1 MTSWERLLKI
11 GSHKP
16 DIEKSNEDKRDK
28 LTSKHFA
35 GIGIRLML
43 AICFSLIMTSL
54 ALDFSKIEFEL
65 LPQIGVT
72 FGVIIFLAAI
82 TWFWQAFLILLG
94 LIASV
99 FAVIWATG
107 NLDLELFSKWLEYPS
122 FWFEEAFYW
131 LIVQPNYFPIETLPI
146 LGLVLGALIAVGCYW
161 LVARTC
167 HPWFMLLALIGV
179 LFARQALEYN
189 TAFIAAIT
197 GFIVVFLAFA
207 LKQPG
212 WNRNTRPRL
221 ITIQAPLSGYS
232 LLPVLSAVLAAA
244 ILAQVVSPAVIT
256 AVKRPQHWE
265 DLVSMLTIP
274 GMNGSGPGTEFSIGT
289 AGYYPLNN
297 RLGGSVNL
305 SDEPVFNVSGPDSD
319 MLFKGAVS
327 MNYSGNSWERLPLN
341 YGMGFNDPM
350 YFQTRESVLDLNNYF
365 DGSGALFN
373 GYMTIDS
380 TFFTQEE
387 LVELQSLLENDGR
400 LDAGSIESKM
410 YSVEFLKQGFRSV
423 FYHGAPMDVILDLE
437 SNASAQGFDLFSE
450 LVEFDPTLY
459 FNEGGSIFTTT
470 PFSPGQGYQIVAMDR
485 IINEETFAFWY
496 RAFYGVDTSG
506 LDFNA
511 EDVASSVGDRR
522 YLQVPDLPEYSYN
535 GSLSVLARELI
546 ADKRSQ
552 YDRAKAIEAYLRA
565 SADYSLR
572 VEMPPED
579 REFVSWFLEQGEGY
593 CVYFATALTMLCRLA
608 GIPARYVEGYYI
620 PAGNDTPTI
629 EGNID
634 ISERTITG
642 QEAHA
647 WTEVYIDGMGWMTM
661 DATPG
666 GGTAAAVQIEQDRNN
681 PYPNFATPTP
691 FPDNIQNNNNNRNDL
706 TDSDNDWSNIIRKF
720 ALAVMPFAIALAIAL
735 IVLFGLRLWILRLR
749 RLFSE
754 NWWLSKSSSI
764 RLRIKL
770 LLTAILR
777 LLPDHDKLWENG
789 QVWSVF
795 ADNSRHYIFSI
806 SNGSVDAHE
815 WEKASRIFNEAL
827 YSDHEMKEKQW
838 KLVWHIFSSM
848 ITGLLEKKAGKLR
861 ICIKLLPMMTYLK
874 KSNQKQGLL

>member
-1 MTSWERLLKI
+1 MTDFRRLLKI
-11 GSHKP
+11 GSNKP
-16 DIEKSNEDKRDK
+16 DIEETIDDKHDK
-28 LTSKHFA
+28 LGPKHLA
-35 GIGIRLML
+35 GIGIRLLL
-43 AICFSLIMTSL
+43 AVLFSLVMTSL
-54 ALDFSKIEFEL
+54 ALNFSNLNFDL
-65 LPQIGVT
+65 WPQLVVS
-72 FGVIIFLAAI
+72 FGAIVLLAAI
-82 TWFWQAFLILLG
+82 TWFWQAFLVLLG
-94 LIASV
+94 LVALI
-99 FAVIWATG
+99 FIGIWATG
-107 NLDLELFSKWLEYPS
+107 NLDFEYFSKLVEYPS
-122 FWFEEAFYW
+122 FWLEEAFYW
-131 LIVQPNYFPIETLPI
+131 LIAQPNYFPIETLPI
-146 LGLVLGALIAVGCYW
+146 LGLVLGGFIAIGCYW

-167 HPWFMLLALIGV
+167 HPWFMLLALVGV
-179 LFARQALEYN
+179 LFARQSLGFDLAP
-189 TAFIAAIT
+189 IASVI
-197 GFIVVFLAFA
+197 GFVLVFLAFA

-221 ITIQAPLSGYS
+221 ITIQIPLGGYS

-256 AVKRPQHWE
+256 AVKRPQRWE

-305 SDEPVFNVSGPDSD
+305 SDEPVFNVNGPASD

-327 MNYSGNSWERLPLN
+327 RNYTGNSWERLPMN
-341 YGMGFNDPM
+341 EAMGFNDPM
-350 YFQTRESVLDLNNYF
+350 YFQTRESVLDLDNYF
-365 DGSGALFN
+365 DNSGALFN

-380 TFFTQEE
+380 AFFTQEE
-387 LVELQSLLENDGR
+387 LVELQGLLENDER

-470 PFSPGQGYQIVAMDR
+470 PFSPGQGYQVVAMDR
-485 IINEETFAFWY
+485 IINEEAFAFWY
-496 RAFYGVDTSG
+496 RAFYGVDTSE

-511 EDVASSVGDRR
+511 EDVASSVGDHR
-522 YLQVPDLPEYSYN
+522 YLQVPNLPEYSYN
-535 GSLSVLARELI
+535 GSLAVLARELI
-546 ADKRSQ
+546 ADKKSQ
-552 YDRAKAIEAYLRA
+552 YDRAKALEVYLRA

-572 VEMPPED
+572 VETPPAD

-620 PAGNDTPTI
+620 PAGDDSPTI

-681 PYPNFATPTP
+681 PNPNFATPTP
-691 FPDNIQNNNNNRNDL
+691 FPDNLQNN
-706 TDSDNDWSNIIRKF
+706 DSDRNNLPDASEDWSAWVKNI
-720 ALAVMPFAIALAIAL
+720 ALAALPFAIVILL
-735 IVLFGLRLWILRLR
+735 IVLILFGLRQWVLRLR
-749 RLFSE
+749 RLFE
-754 NWWLSKSSSI
+754 EKWWLSKSSSVRI
-764 RLRIKL
+764 RTKL

-777 LLPDHDKLWENG
+777 LLPDHDRLWENG
-789 QVWSVF
+789 QVWSDF
-795 ADNSRHYIFSI
+795 AESSRYYIFSI
-806 SNGSVDAHE
+806 SNGTVDAHE

-827 YSDHEMKEKQW
+827 YSNHEMKERQW
-838 KLVWHIFSSM
+838 KLAWHIFNSM
-848 ITGLLEKKAGKLR
+848 ITGLLEKKSGKLR
-861 ICIKLLPMMTYLK
+861 ICLKLLPMLPYLR
-874 KSNQKQGLL
+874 KSDQKQGLL